1 MHATKAAVEEGVLPG
16 GGVALL
22 YGIKALDGLTPANND
37 QKVGVDIIRRALQA
51 PARQIAENAGSDGAV
66 VAGKLL
72 EQTDDNFG
80 YDAQTGTY
88 GELVKAGISRPT
100 KVVNLALQDAESLQ
114 ALLIPSAAL
123 VTTRPQKHGSAA
135 GGTRRGM

>member
-66 VAGKLL
+66 VAGKLP
-72 EQTDDNFG
+72 EQTDANFG
-80 YDAQTGTY
+80 YEPQTGPS
-88 GELVKAGISRPT
+88 GPLVKAGILPRP
-100 KVVNLALQDAESLQ
+100 KE
-114 ALLIPSAAL
+114 
-123 VTTRPQKHGSAA
+123 RPIGKK
-135 GGTRRGM
+135 GGR